1 MHGQGEESRRR
12 GEDRGGEGRME
23 WRRDGEV
30 KLTGG
35 RPSKLLSIFIPPVET
50 LKEETDETLPGK
62 MRDKREVQV

>member
-1 MHGQGEESRRR
+1 
-12 GEDRGGEGRME
+12 ME

-35 RPSKLLSIFIPPVET
+35 RPSKLLSSFSPPVET
-50 LKEETDETLPGK
+50 QKEETDETLPGT